1 MTAPEVAAVPKFD
14 KVPWLSEASLT
25 NKPLVLSLPNRS
37 YSSATFLTSP
47 RGHVN
52 SPLLFQGPDVS
63 SKTGRNQTDSGL
75 LRNKWLCASCREEKM
90 VQPRTMTIPDDL
102 KLSFKNFMNHRMMN
116 PRQPKAPAIPKPS
129 SDDILTESIHY
140 RLPITGPRTGVF
152 HGLLSDVYKTLQ
164 ETQHSSLPRKKP
176 KGKAIKQ

>member
-1 MTAPEVAAVPKFD
+1 MEKRVLQAAVPKFD

-102 KLSFKNFMNHRMMN
+102 KLSFKNFMNHREYSLQAAYYGSQD
-116 PRQPKAPAIPKPS
+116 R
-129 SDDILTESIHY
+129 
-140 RLPITGPRTGVF
+140 RLPRTAVRCLQNSSGDSTLFLAQKEAQGQSNKTMRAQPLDTGVF
-152 HGLLSDVYKTLQ
+152 SSFSLS
-164 ETQHSSLPRKKP
+164 SR
-176 KGKAIKQ
+176 